1 MPVMDGYEATKALR
15 ALARPDAKKV
25 PIIAMTAD
33 AFNEDIEKC
42 HAVGMND
49 HIAKPIEPSKLYET
63 LARALEEKK

>member
-1 MPVMDGYEATKALR
+1 
-15 ALARPDAKKV
+15 
-25 PIIAMTAD
+25 MTAD